1 MNVDTKHP
9 LLKNSIAEQS
19 LSKKSPKSTI
29 DQSTV
34 TSTEQKALNL
44 ELENKKNSPQKNK
57 KKHPE
62 SSKKLLPHL
71 NEENEEDEHSLINKI
86 ERNPIKLLQ
95 VI

>member
-19 LSKKSPKSTI
+19 LSKNSPKSTI

-34 TSTEQKALNL
+34 TSTEQKSLHL

-57 KKHPE
+57 KKHQE
-62 SSKKLLPHL
+62 SSKKLSPHL
-71 NEENEEDEHSLINKI
+71 NEEDIHSLKNKI
-86 ERNPIKLLQ
+86 EHNPIKLLQ